1 MAMIPEPR
9 FARGGEKSVHRSGSR
24 KWPNARRDPSHGRRT
39 GPGFHQS
46 ERSVV
51 SSRAR
56 TRKQP
61 TFDVGLEYTPIRV
74 IGQGAF
80 GVVYCA
86 NRFDGTIVAVKK
98 VRIDPRYKNR
108 ELQILT
114 EVNSRY
120 VVRLL
125 DCFKTSGPSEGTY
138 LNLVMDYLPES
149 LHEFNMRYRKLHKY
163 PPLLYVK
170 LFAFQ
175 MFAGLSYLHSKG
187 ITHRDVKPQ
196 NMLVDQ
202 DTGELRLCDLGS
214 AKRLIPNEQ
223 SVSYIASRYCR
234 APELILDC
242 VFYTPA
248 IDIWAAGCCI
258 AEMLTAGTPLFIGDS
273 STDQLQLIDDLLG
286 SPAEE
291 DMNTFQH
298 SLVINTEMQPCTT
311 LEQKLP
317 RHTPPD
323 LLDLLRSILIYSP
336 VARPTAKDCVDHSTF
351 DELFDLESAEMPT
364 GKPFPILRR

>member
-1 MAMIPEPR
+1 MAQRAPR
-9 FARGGEKSVHRSGSR
+9 RCDRSHALRRGTGFAQCE
-24 KWPNARRDPSHGRRT
+24 T
-39 GPGFHQS
+39 G
-46 ERSVV
+46 VIL
-51 SSRAR
+51 SRAG
-56 TRKQP
+56 TRKQL
-61 TFDVGLEYTPIRV
+61 TFDVGLEYRRI

-86 NRFDGTIVAVKK
+86 SCLDGTVVAVKE

-108 ELQILT
+108 ELEILR
-114 EVNSRY
+114 EVNSCY

-125 DCFKTSGPSEGTY
+125 DYFTTLGHGKDTY
-138 LNLVMDYLPES
+138 LSLVMDYLPES
-149 LHEFNMRYRKLHKY
+149 LYDFNMRYRKLHKY

-175 MFAGLSYLHSKG
+175 MFAGLNYLHSKG

-196 NMLVDQ
+196 NMLVDK

-214 AKRLIPNEQ
+214 AKRLIPNEP
-223 SVSYIASRYCR
+223 SVSYIASRYYR
-234 APELILDC
+234 APELMLDC

-248 IDIWAAGCCI
+248 IDIWAAGCCV
-258 AEMLTAGTPLFIGDS
+258 AEMLTAGMPLFVGDS
-273 STDQLQLIDDLLG
+273 STEQLQLIGDLLG
-286 SPAEE
+286 SPTEE

-298 SLVINTEMQPCTT
+298 SLVIDTEMEPCTT

-317 RHTPPD
+317 RHAPPD
-323 LLDLLRSILIYSP
+323 LVDLIRSILIYSP
-336 VARPTAKDCVDHSTF
+336 AARPTAKNCMNHATF
-351 DELFDLESAEMPT
+351 DELFELEGAEMPT